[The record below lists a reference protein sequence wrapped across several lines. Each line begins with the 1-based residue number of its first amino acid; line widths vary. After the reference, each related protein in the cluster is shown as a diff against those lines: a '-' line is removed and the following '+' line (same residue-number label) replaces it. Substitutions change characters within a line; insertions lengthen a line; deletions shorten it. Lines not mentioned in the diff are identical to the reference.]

1 MGCFHILPIV
11 SNAAANFGIQI
22 IFSDSAFN
30 SFKYILRSEI
40 AGLHDNSIFN
50 FFKETLYCFP
60 MWLLQFIFL
69 PTVLKGSNFPRLYQ
83 HLLFPVFCFLC
94 WFVLIIA
101 SLMGVK

>member
-1 MGCFHILPIV
+1 MGCFHLLAIV
-11 SNAAANFGIQI
+11 SNAAANIGIQI

-40 AGLHDNSIFN
+40 AGLHGNSIFN
-50 FFKETLYCFP
+50 FFKETPYCFP

-83 HLLFPVFCFLC
+83 HLLFPVCCFLC